1 MIEIIE
7 PLKERLSTIEALK
20 YVDENWGQLDYYGQ
34 NPPVKFPCSLLAIT
48 SARFS
53 DTAMDR
59 SAVPQNRQMGD
70 LLVEIRVANLKLTN
84 TSAMAPANQ
93 KEKAHEILHIIQAI
107 HELIHGW
114 SPGGNVGKLMRQ
126 GMQHERRDDGIQDYS
141 LFYSVGVS
149 DC

>member
-1 MIEIIE
+1 MIELIE
-7 PLKERLSTIEALK
+7 PLKERLSTIVELK

-34 NPPVKFPCSLLAIT
+34 NPPVKWPCALVAIT

-53 DTAMDR
+53 DTGMDR
-59 SAVPQNRQMGD
+59 TAQPQNRQMGE
-70 LLVEIRVANLKLTN
+70 LLVEIRVANVKLTN
-84 TSAMAPANQ
+84 TSAMAPVNQ
-93 KEKAHEILHIIQAI
+93 KESARGILYLIQAI

-114 SPGGNVGKLMRQ
+114 SPGGNIGKLTRQ

-141 LFYSVGVS
+141 IYYAVAVS

>member
-7 PLKERLSTIEALK
+7 PLKERLTTIEELK

-34 NPPVKFPCSLLAIT
+34 NPPVKWPCSLVSIT

-53 DTAMDR
+53 DTGIDR

-84 TSAMAPANQ
+84 TSAMAPVSQ
-93 KEKAHEILHIIQAI
+93 KEKAQGIFQIIQSIHEIV
-107 HELIHGW
+107 HGW
-114 SPGGNVGKLMRQ
+114 TPGGKIGKLIRQ
-126 GMQHERRDDGIQDYS
+126 GMQHERRDDGILDYS
-141 LFYSVGVS
+141 IFYSVSVS